1 MSQRSLVP
9 ATGIWPPDVG
19 RNPISTRAALAFAIA
34 AFAFELVASLMYSVA
49 AGSSSGLSV
58 EPSTLLGSGRTGASL
73 IRWGSV
79 IDMFGYLSIA
89 PVAIYLRARY
99 STARYADVFAAAGL
113 ALVVIGSIGAV
124 SMATAAPPLINDYAA
139 ASTAQKQA
147 LLPAFA
153 TLYRAVVIGMWQT
166 LETIPA
172 AVWLL
177 GTAAAAKREGPRAV
191 FMILLLLGAVNAAIA
206 LYRLVAT

>member
-1 MSQRSLVP
+1 
-9 ATGIWPPDVG
+9 
-19 RNPISTRAALAFAIA
+19 
-34 AFAFELVASLMYSVA
+34 MYSAA

-58 EPSTLLGSGRTGASL
+58 EPSKLLASGPTGAAL
-73 IRWGSV
+73 IRWGSL

-89 PVAIYLRARY
+89 PVVVYLRARY
-99 STARYADVFAAAGL
+99 SAARYVDLFAAAGL

-124 SMATAAPPLINDYAA
+124 SMATAAPPLINDYAS
-139 ASTAQKQA
+139 ASSAQKQA

-153 TLYRAVVIGMWQT
+153 TLYREVVLGMWQT

-177 GTAAAAKREGPRAV
+177 GTAAAARREGPRSV
-191 FMILLLLGAVNAAIA
+191 FVILLVLGVINGAIA
-206 LYRLVAT
+206 LYRLVAA